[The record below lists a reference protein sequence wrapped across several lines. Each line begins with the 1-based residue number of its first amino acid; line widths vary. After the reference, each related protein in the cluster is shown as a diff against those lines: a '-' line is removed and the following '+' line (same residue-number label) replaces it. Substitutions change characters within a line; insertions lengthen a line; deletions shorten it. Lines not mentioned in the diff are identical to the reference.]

1 MANYGYDVYSVGMG
15 SSGSADF
22 FRINTNYTNPA
33 VATNINKVIFST
45 SLAFGYQWYES
56 ENNSYRDD
64 GLTFPYFTFAFPINN
79 HKFGFSFNT
88 YLSGNLES
96 SVDKSWEDQQGNSYN
111 FVETSKISSN
121 IYRADIFYAYKNPI
135 VNFGIAGNYY
145 LGHRTSYWETEFE
158 EELLNNKYESEKEF
172 KNPGLTVG
180 LSKKW
185 DKISVGLSYAI
196 KTDLNGEYSFKY
208 NHEPYED
215 IIGEDSKLFTVPARY
230 NASLTYKINEKYKTS
245 CDLIWEEWD
254 SISDNYHNSYQLS
267 LGVAYDPL
275 SGYGE
280 WYEQI
285 PLRAGGY
292 VRKLPFNSVNGE
304 EIWEQSLS
312 FGTSIPLRTPGKKI
326 DLAAQYTDRGKISE
340 NQYRDKNLMFHI
352 GITGFDIFKKRYK
365 KIAPREIP
373 KPDKKNEF

>member
-1 MANYGYDVYSVGMG
+1 
-15 SSGSADF
+15 
-22 FRINTNYTNPA
+22 
-33 VATNINKVIFST
+33 
-45 SLAFGYQWYES
+45 
-56 ENNSYRDD
+56 
-64 GLTFPYFTFAFPINN
+64 
-79 HKFGFSFNT
+79 
-88 YLSGNLES
+88 
-96 SVDKSWEDQQGNSYN
+96 
-111 FVETSKISSN
+111 
-121 IYRADIFYAYKNPI
+121 
-135 VNFGIAGNYY
+135 
-145 LGHRTSYWETEFE
+145 
-158 EELLNNKYESEKEF
+158 
-172 KNPGLTVG
+172 
-180 LSKKW
+180 
-185 DKISVGLSYAI
+185 
-196 KTDLNGEYSFKY
+196 
-208 NHEPYED
+208 
-215 IIGEDSKLFTVPARY
+215 
-230 NASLTYKINEKYKTS
+230 
-245 CDLIWEEWD
+245 
-254 SISDNYHNSYQLS
+254 